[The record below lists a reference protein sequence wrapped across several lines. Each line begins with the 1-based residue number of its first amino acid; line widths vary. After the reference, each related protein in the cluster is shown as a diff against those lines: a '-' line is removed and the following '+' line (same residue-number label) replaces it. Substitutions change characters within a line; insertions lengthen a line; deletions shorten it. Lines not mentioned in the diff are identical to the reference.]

1 MHSMI
6 ESLEPK
12 DSFFYNENM
21 ENINLMEYIKWRG
34 DLTFEAS
41 TFNEVDALILSRL
54 SYIPFEKV
62 ISTEFDKKTEIG
74 AACHMMMDLPGQ
86 NDLYLLEDDKTLME
100 KVLQAERYKHL
111 KMMGAISQIDLLQEK
126 QFSAITIE
134 LATDLHFISFRGTD
148 NTIVGWK
155 EDFNMAFMTPVPSQ
169 LTAVQ
174 YVEQAYAELHT
185 DMILGGH
192 SKGGNLALFAT
203 AFSSKT
209 MIDRI
214 RITYN
219 FDGPGFE
226 TRVVILP
233 EYKKAV
239 SKMHTYIPDTSI
251 IGQILNHTEEI
262 IIVKSV
268 QKGIYQHDI
277 YSWQVEGPCF
287 VRQALSD
294 ESVLFDRTLEEWLS
308 QIEPEQRKDVV
319 DAIYSMI
326 DDNQGSTL
334 KEIKGN
340 WQTVFQKMITKY
352 HNLDTETKKNI
363 GDSLGSLI
371 TRMASNQIEY
381 KKNNRTKK
389 RGNHESQ

>member
-1 MHSMI
+1 MT

-12 DSFFYNENM
+12 GSFFYNETM

-41 TFNEVDALILSRL
+41 AFNEVDALIFSRL
-54 SYIPFEKV
+54 AYIPFEKI
-62 ISTEFDKKTEIG
+62 ISGSFDKKTEIG
-74 AACHMMMDLPGQ
+74 VACHMMMDLPDQ
-86 NDLYLLEDDKTLME
+86 DQLYLLEDDKTLIE
-100 KVLQAERYKHL
+100 KVLLADRYKHL
-111 KMMGAISQIDLLQEK
+111 KMMGAVSQIDLLQEK

-134 LATDLHFISFRGTD
+134 MAPALHFISFRGTD

-185 DMILGGH
+185 DLILGGH

-214 RITYN
+214 RTTYN

-226 TRVVILP
+226 TRVVKLP
-233 EYKKAV
+233 EYENAI

-251 IGQILNHTEEI
+251 IGQILNHTEDMT
-262 IIVKSV
+262 IVKSI

-277 YSWQVEGPCF
+277 YSWQVEGPRF

-294 ESVLFDRTLEEWLS
+294 ESALFDRTLEEWLS

-319 DAIYSMI
+319 DAVYSMI
-326 DDNQGSTL
+326 DDNQGRTL

-340 WQTVFQKMITKY
+340 WQTLFQNMISKY

-389 RGNHESQ
+389 RGKHESQ